1 MQGNQHKRE
10 HLHGFDL
17 RRTMAIIFVDQEKQ
31 TKSLLVLI
39 DTIIE
44 YHLSMSMVH
53 TDMHKLYLVRYD
65 K

>member
-1 MQGNQHKRE
+1 
-10 HLHGFDL
+10 
-17 RRTMAIIFVDQEKQ
+17 MAITFVDQEKQ